1 MKPFLEA
8 EAAEK
13 AEAKDWSTE
22 LMLKEV
28 GHLIASESS
37 FTAADGCTGRC
48 KGVCNQDA
56 WVEPL
61 QKLAFCVLV
70 LVDGAVVVGSSQLRV
85 SEASGTPEQYA
96 RKDALTKLLLA
107 SEPEA
112 KEYKVFGAEEL
123 KAEKV
128 AYHFCVKANHAGGVL
143 HMTGIIN
150 RDEPIATQ
158 DDYNEL
164 IQDLAKLPDLNGM
177 GSFTIS
183 SLSRL

>member
-8 EAAEK
+8 EEAEK
-13 AEAKDWSTE
+13 AEAKDSSTE

-28 GHLIASESS
+28 GHLIASESN

-48 KGVCNQDA
+48 KGVCHQDA

-70 LVDGAVVVGSSQLRV
+70 LVDGAVVVGTSETYV

-107 SEPEA
+107 A
-112 KEYKVFGAEEL
+112 KPTKVFGTEEL

-128 AYHFCVKANHAGGVL
+128 AYHFCVKANREGGVL

-164 IQDLAKLPDLNGM
+164 MQDLAKLPDLNGM
-177 GSFTIS
+177 GSFTVS
-183 SLSRL
+183 SLTRL

>member
-8 EAAEK
+8 EEAEK
-13 AEAKDWSTE
+13 AKDLSTE

-48 KGVCNQDA
+48 RGICVQDA
-56 WVEPL
+56 CVESL
-61 QKLAFCVLV
+61 QKLAICVLV
-70 LVDGAVVVGSSQLRV
+70 LVNGSVVVGTSQLQV
-85 SEASGTPEQYA
+85 SEARETPEQYA

-107 SEPEA
+107 AEP
-112 KEYKVFGAEEL
+112 KVFGTEEL

-128 AYHFCVKANHAGGVL
+128 TYHFCVKANHAGGVL

-164 IQDLAKLPDLNGM
+164 MQDLAKLPDLNGM
-177 GSFTIS
+177 GSFTVS

>member
-48 KGVCNQDA
+48 KDVCNQDA
-56 WVEPL
+56 WVESL

-70 LVDGAVVVGSSQLRV
+70 LVDGAVVVGTSETYV

-107 SEPEA
+107 AEP
-112 KEYKVFGAEEL
+112 KVFGTEEI

-128 AYHFCVKANHAGGVL
+128 TYHFCVKANHAGGVL

-164 IQDLAKLPDLNGM
+164 MQDLAKLPDLNGM
-177 GSFTIS
+177 GSFTVS